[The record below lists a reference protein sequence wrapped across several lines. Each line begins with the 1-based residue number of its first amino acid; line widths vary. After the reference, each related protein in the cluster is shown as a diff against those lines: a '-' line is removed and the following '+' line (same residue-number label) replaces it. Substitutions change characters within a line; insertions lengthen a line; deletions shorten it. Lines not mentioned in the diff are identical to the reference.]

1 MNLTA
6 GWKDINMKALC
17 VSDPDILGGR
27 INMQTVAN
35 TVAGSGVF
43 SLTSD
48 EDIEIKSTLGHINI
62 EAIKDTDGWVSLK
75 AAEDMFIQAADEV
88 SIKSGT
94 NMYHYAANGVMNIKA
109 SGNILETG
117 AEIHLNGP
125 GAGSAADAATA
136 GPIAA
141 DSATPAL
148 LSTPAY
154 IAESFEI
161 MVTDLPNPMFAN
173 PLRLPEDSHGIAL
186 SPNITGGFGGENI
199 RDLQDRLSEMSS
211 GIVERTAVYPTVDEI
226 SAVGDMWIGNRTT
239 DGDAGDYTT
248 GVGITEKWDGYQDE
262 VEELEPLGKRSFS
275 EERRFLGW
283 TVSGDTPVIWN
294 CTIDST
300 K

>member
-1 MNLTA
+1 
-6 GWKDINMKALC
+6 MKALC

-94 NMYHYAANGVMNIKA
+94 NMYHYAVNGVMNIKA

-125 GAGSAADAATA
+125 G
-136 GPIAA
+136 
-141 DSATPAL
+141 
-148 LSTPAY
+148 
-154 IAESFEI
+154 
-161 MVTDLPNPMFAN
+161 
-173 PLRLPEDSHGIAL
+173 
-186 SPNITGGFGGENI
+186 
-199 RDLQDRLSEMSS
+199 
-211 GIVERTAVYPTVDEI
+211 
-226 SAVGDMWIGNRTT
+226 
-239 DGDAGDYTT
+239 
-248 GVGITEKWDGYQDE
+248 
-262 VEELEPLGKRSFS
+262 
-275 EERRFLGW
+275 
-283 TVSGDTPVIWN
+283 
-294 CTIDST
+294 C
-300 K
+300 

>member
-1 MNLTA
+1 M
-6 GWKDINMKALC
+6 
-17 VSDPDILGGR
+17 
-27 INMQTVAN
+27 
-35 TVAGSGVF
+35 
-43 SLTSD
+43 
-48 EDIEIKSTLGHINI
+48 
-62 EAIKDTDGWVSLK
+62 
-75 AAEDMFIQAADEV
+75 
-88 SIKSGT
+88 
-94 NMYHYAANGVMNIKA
+94 
-109 SGNILETG
+109 
-117 AEIHLNGP
+117 
-125 GAGSAADAATA
+125 
-136 GPIAA
+136 
-141 DSATPAL
+141 
-148 LSTPAY
+148 STPAY

-161 MVTDLPNPMFAN
+161 MVTDLPNPMFAD